1 MEETKYLKYTIN
13 ENLSILDAMQLIEE
27 NEHRSLI
34 VLNDEDTV
42 VGTLSDGDIRKLII
56 NRRLLSTKIKDVIN
70 LNFIFMKKL
79 DVYEAKKI
87 FDETR
92 VLLIPILDDNN
103 KLVDIIDV

>member
-1 MEETKYLKYTIN
+1 MDEAKYLKYTIN
-13 ENLSILDAMQLIEE
+13 KNLSIMDAMQLIEK

-42 VGTLSDGDIRKLII
+42 VGTISDGDIRKLIL

-79 DVYEAKKI
+79 DVDEAKKI

-92 VLLIPILDDNN
+92 ILLIPILDDNN